1 VSKLSP
7 FRSNWNWLRPRS
19 YSPRAQ
25 DRQLLTRINDRVAE
39 LSSLTDA
46 ELSQVLAVQVDRVQ
60 NGTSQLERD
69 VIAEV
74 FACVS
79 EAVFRTLGMRY
90 YDVQLL
96 AGLVLA
102 TGAIAEMKTGEG
114 KTIVSALPATLAA
127 TVGRGVHVAT
137 VNSYLAER
145 DCELLAPVYELL
157 GLSVGLLRDGDSS
170 TEKREAYAS
179 DVTYGTGYEFGFDF
193 LRDQIALQSAENRS
207 LGEGFL
213 ATLHGLNRSS
223 SVTVQR
229 ELAFSIIDEIDSVLL
244 DEANTPLVISGPNDT
259 HGTNASVFERAR
271 EMVSQLTEDVDYEI
285 ETRTKRVSLTEAG
298 FERIFEDQPP
308 ATSRPWNIYVEQA
321 LRAEF
326 VFQRDVDY
334 VVQQGEVRIVDPYT
348 GRIFDERTWREGL
361 HQAVELKEAVEITS
375 ENRSLA
381 QVSRQQFYQQYESL
395 CGMTGT
401 ALGHEAE
408 LERFYKLAIV
418 KIPQRKL
425 CKRKTQRPRLF
436 LDRQHKIRAVAESIR
451 ELHETGRPVL
461 VGTRTIHATGELS
474 AQLAAMDIEHQVL
487 NGTQDAKEAEIVS
500 RAGRVGM
507 ILIATN
513 MAGRGTDIKLSS
525 EAESLGGLHVIGF
538 EFHDSVRIDRQL
550 AGRAGRQGQPGSVQ
564 FFASAEDDLLER
576 FDPRLAESIE
586 LQSRGSGECSR
597 DLTAAI
603 RKVQCAA
610 QVESYQQRC
619 AIFRQQQWLNKVL
632 TTIAEPTR
640 ENRFRHSKTK
650 GAA

>member
-1 VSKLSP
+1 MSKLSP

-19 YSPRAQ
+19 YSLRTEDQ
-25 DRQLLTRINDRVAE
+25 RLLVRIAARISE
-39 LSSLTDA
+39 FSSVTDA
-46 ELSQVLAVQVDRVQ
+46 ELAEALARQNDRVR
-60 NGTSQLERD
+60 NGTSRLERS
-69 VIAEV
+69 VICEV

-79 EAVFRTLGMRY
+79 EAVYRRLGMRY

-102 TGAIAEMKTGEG
+102 TGSIAEMKTGEG

-127 TVGRGVHVAT
+127 TTGRGVHVAT

-145 DCELLAPVYELL
+145 DCELLSPVYGLL
-157 GLSVGLLRDGDSS
+157 GLSIGLLRDGDSP
-170 TEKREAYAS
+170 TDKREAYAC

-193 LRDQIALQSAENRS
+193 LRDQIALQAAENRS

-213 ATLHGLNRSS
+213 AALRGENRGTD
-223 SVTVQR
+223 VTVQR
-229 ELAFSIIDEIDSVLL
+229 QLACSIIDEIDSVLL
-244 DEANTPLVISGPNDT
+244 DEANTPLVISGPNGGKGADK
-259 HGTNASVFERAR
+259 SVFQRAR
-271 EMVSQLTEDVDYEI
+271 ETIAELAEDVDYEI
-285 ETRTKRVSLTEAG
+285 DARTKRVSLTEVG
-298 FERIFEDQPP
+298 FNRVFDAQPP

-321 LRAEF
+321 LRAKL
-326 VFQRDVDY
+326 VLQRDVDY

-348 GRIFDERTWREGL
+348 GRIFEERTWREGL
-361 HQAVELKEAVEITS
+361 HQAVETKEGVEVTS

-381 QVSRQQFYQQYESL
+381 QISRQQFYQQYDSL

-418 KIPQRKL
+418 EVPQRKRCQREL
-425 CKRKTQRPRLF
+425 LRPRLF
-436 LDRQHKIRAVAESIR
+436 VDRQHKIRAVAESIG
-451 ELHETGRPVL
+451 ELRQAGRPVL
-461 VGTRTIHATGELS
+461 VGTRTIQATREIS
-474 AQLAAMDIEHQVL
+474 VRLAEMGLDHQVL
-487 NGTQDAKEAEIVS
+487 NGTQDAEEAEIVS
-500 RAGRVGM
+500 RAGQVGM

-538 EFHDSVRIDRQL
+538 EFHDSVRIDGQL
-550 AGRAGRQGQPGSVQ
+550 AGRAARQGQPGSVQ
-564 FFASAEDDLLER
+564 FFASAEDDLFDR
-576 FDPRLAESIE
+576 YDPRLAETIKRQSKEADECRQDFTASI
-586 LQSRGSGECSR
+586 RR
-597 DLTAAI
+597 
-603 RKVQCAA
+603 VQRVA

-632 TTIAEPTR
+632 TTIAEPTHK
-640 ENRFRHSKTK
+640 NRLSTKTK